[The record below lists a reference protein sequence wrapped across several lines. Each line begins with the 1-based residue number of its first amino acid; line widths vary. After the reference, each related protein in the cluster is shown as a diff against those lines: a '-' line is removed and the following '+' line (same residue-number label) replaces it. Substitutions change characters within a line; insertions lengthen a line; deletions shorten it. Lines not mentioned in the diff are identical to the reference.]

1 MPRTKS
7 ALRQMRKSEKR
18 RLRNRAARS
27 TLRTAIKKVKAG
39 IEERDVQR
47 AELALLQAIP
57 IIDKAAAKGT
67 IHKNTAARYKSRL
80 SHQLHTLKAAPAV

>member
-18 RLRNRAARS
+18 RLQNRAARS

-39 IEERDVQR
+39 LEERDAQR
-47 AELALLQAIP
+47 AELALLRAIP
-57 IIDKAAAKGT
+57 ILDKAAARGI

-80 SHQLHTLKAAPAV
+80 SRQLHTLKAALAV